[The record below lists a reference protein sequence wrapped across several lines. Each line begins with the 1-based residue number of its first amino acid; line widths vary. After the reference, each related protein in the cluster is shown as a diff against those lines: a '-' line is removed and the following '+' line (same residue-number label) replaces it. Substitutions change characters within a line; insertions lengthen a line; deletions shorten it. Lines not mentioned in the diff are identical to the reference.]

1 MGRGRR
7 ARTSRDGRES
17 ALILVDTSIWI
28 RALRSKRSP
37 EARELDRLIEL
48 DQVVITDLVAAEVLQ
63 GTKTDA
69 DFEELEDKLDA
80 LHFYHADE
88 EAWQRA
94 ARRSF
99 DLKRNGLKTP
109 LSDLVIAQVALD
121 NDLTVYAVDEHF
133 DRVDGLKIHEVGK

>member
-1 MGRGRR
+1 
-7 ARTSRDGRES
+7 
-17 ALILVDTSIWI
+17 LILVDTSIWV

-48 DQVVITDLVAAEVLQ
+48 DEVAITDVVASEILQ
-63 GTKTDA
+63 GAKTES
-69 DFEELEDKLDA
+69 DFQQLEDKLDA

-88 EAWQRA
+88 ETWQRA

-99 DLKRNGLKTP
+99 DLKRNGMKTP

-121 NDLTVYAVDEHF
+121 NDLDVYAFDEHF
-133 DRVDGLKIHEVGK
+133 DRVDGLKLHKVGS